1 MTAHYDF
8 VIAGGGCAGLC
19 LAHALIHSP
28 LAGRSIL
35 IVDRDD
41 KDQNDRTWAYW
52 STEPSPFE
60 PIVQRRWTTLRFAA
74 AGQGPHPSTGGIPSP
89 TMSRSPAQDAS
100 VTQQAEPP
108 ERSTEAVS
116 RAESKGAVGIVNTAD
131 WHYAMIRGDDFY
143 AYMRNELA
151 ARPEVTWVKATVK
164 RIDDGADGA
173 TVWLDVDGAGDAAW
187 QPYQGTWVF
196 DSLFNIHKFE
206 PDPARYRY
214 LKQCFK
220 GWFIETPEDAFGPNA
235 FDPDAATIFDFRTP
249 QAREMRFFYVLP
261 TSPRAA
267 LVEYVGL
274 SEVDYDTLL
283 DEYVRGVLGVR
294 EYTVISDETGTTPLT
309 DYPFPRRT
317 GRHVMTTGI
326 QGGLVKPTSGY
337 AYTRILDD
345 SAAIVRSL
353 LAHGHPFDV
362 PATKPLYRWLDSVM
376 LEVMRVEPERLADA
390 FTAMFSR
397 NPAPRIFRFLDERAS
412 LGDIVG
418 LVLTLPKLPFLRGA
432 GRLALNAIRLPRTQ
446 RVEEPAA

>member
-1 MTAHYDF
+1 VTAHYDF
-8 VIAGGGCAGLC
+8 IIAGGGCAGLC

-60 PIVQRRWTTLRFAA
+60 RIIQQRWTTLSFAA
-74 AGQGPHPSTGGIPSP
+74 AGQPAGTLATG
-89 TMSRSPAQDAS
+89 
-100 VTQQAEPP
+100 
-108 ERSTEAVS
+108 
-116 RAESKGAVGIVNTAD
+116 D

-143 AYMRNELA
+143 RHVRSELA
-151 ARPEVTWVKATVK
+151 ARPEVTWIKATVK
-164 RIDDGADGA
+164 RIDDGADAA
-173 TVWLDVDGAGDAAW
+173 TVWLDVDGPGKAAW
-187 QPYQGTWVF
+187 QAYHGTWVF
-196 DSLFNIHKFE
+196 DSLFNIHRFE
-206 PDPARYRY
+206 PDLARYRY
-214 LKQCFK
+214 LQQCFK
-220 GWFIETPEDAFGPNA
+220 GWFIETPEDAF
-235 FDPDAATIFDFRTP
+235 DPGGATIFDFRTP
-249 QAREMRFFYVLP
+249 QAGEMRFFYVLP

-274 SEVDYDTLL
+274 SEVDYDALL
-283 DEYVRGVLGVR
+283 EEYVHGVLGIR
-294 EYTVISDETGTTPLT
+294 EYSIVSDETGTTPLT

-317 GRHVMTTGI
+317 GHHVMTTGI

-353 LAHGHPFDV
+353 LTHGHPFDV
-362 PATKPLYRWLDSVM
+362 PATKPIYRWLDSVM

-390 FTAMFSR
+390 FTAMFAR

-412 LGDIVG
+412 VADIVG

-432 GRLALNAIRLPRTQ
+432 GRLAWQALGPQKTPRPQ
-446 RVEEPAA
+446 SLFE

>member
-8 VIAGGGCAGLC
+8 IIAGGGCAGLC

-74 AGQGPHPSTGGIPSP
+74 AGQEPHPSTDGIPSP

-100 VTQQAEPP
+100 ATQQAEQP

-116 RAESKGAVGIVNTAD
+116 RAESKGAVGILNTAD

-143 AYMRNELA
+143 AYMRSELA
-151 ARPEVTWVKATVK
+151 ARPEVTWIKAVVK
-164 RIDDGADGA
+164 RIDDGADAA
-173 TVWLDVDGAGDAAW
+173 TVWLDADGAGDAEW
-187 QPYQGTWVF
+187 QAYHGTWVF

-206 PDPARYRY
+206 PDTTRFRY

-220 GWFIETPEDAFGPNA
+220 GWFIETPEDAF
-235 FDPDAATIFDFRTP
+235 DPDAATIFDFRTP
-249 QAREMRFFYVLP
+249 QAGEMRFFYVLP

-274 SEVDYDTLL
+274 SEVDYDALL
-283 DEYVRGVLGVR
+283 DDYARGVLGIHD
-294 EYTVISDETGTTPLT
+294 YSIISDETGTTPLT

-317 GRHVMTTGI
+317 GLHVMTTGI

-412 LGDIVG
+412 LADIVG

-432 GRLALNAIRLPRTQ
+432 GRLAWQAVMPQRTQ
-446 RVEEPAA
+446 RPQSLFE

>member
-1 MTAHYDF
+1 MTEHYDF
-8 VIAGGGCAGLC
+8 IIAGGGCAGLC

-60 PIVQRRWTTLRFAA
+60 SIVQRRWTTLRFAA
-74 AGQGPHPSTGGIPSP
+74 AGRP
-89 TMSRSPAQDAS
+89 
-100 VTQQAEPP
+100 
-108 ERSTEAVS
+108 
-116 RAESKGAVGIVNTAD
+116 AVGTLNTAD

-143 AYMRNELA
+143 RHMRNELA
-151 ARPEVTWVKATVK
+151 ARPEVTWIKAVVK
-164 RIDDGADGA
+164 RIEDGADAA
-173 TVWLDVDGAGDAAW
+173 TVWLDVDGAGNAPW
-187 QPYQGTWVF
+187 QPHHGTWVF

-220 GWFIETPEDAFGPNA
+220 GWFIETPEDAF
-235 FDPDAATIFDFRTP
+235 DASQATIFDFRTP
-249 QAREMRFFYVLP
+249 QAGEMRFFYVLP
-261 TSPRAA
+261 TSPRVA

-274 SEVDYDTLL
+274 SEVDYDALL
-283 DEYVRGVLGVR
+283 DDYVRGVLGIH
-294 EYTVISDETGTTPLT
+294 EYSIISDETGTTPLT

-317 GRHVMTTGI
+317 GRHIITTGI

-376 LEVMRVEPERLADA
+376 LEVMRAEPERLADA
-390 FTAMFSR
+390 FTAMFAR

-412 LGDIVG
+412 LADIVG

-432 GRLALNAIRLPRTQ
+432 GRLVAHSGSRGFSRFGRLRSRLT
-446 RVEEPAA
+446 

>member
-8 VIAGGGCAGLC
+8 IIAGGGCAGLC

-74 AGQGPHPSTGGIPSP
+74 AGLPGHPSTGGTSQSAISHP
-89 TMSRSPAQDAS
+89 PAQDAS
-100 VTQQAEPP
+100 ATRQAEHP
-108 ERSTEAVS
+108 ERSTAAVS
-116 RAESKGAVGIVNTAD
+116 RAESKGAVGTLDTGD

-143 AYMRNELA
+143 LHVRSELA
-151 ARPEVTWVKATVK
+151 ARPEVTWIKATVK
-164 RIDDGADGA
+164 RIEDGADAA
-173 TVWLDVDGAGDAAW
+173 TVWLDVDGPGKAAW
-187 QPYQGTWVF
+187 EAYHGTWVF
-196 DSLFNIHKFE
+196 DSLFNIHRFE
-206 PDPARYRY
+206 PDPSRYRY

-220 GWFIETPEDAFGPNA
+220 GWFIETPEDAF
-235 FDPDAATIFDFRTP
+235 DPDAATIFDFRTP
-249 QAREMRFFYVLP
+249 QAGEMRFFYVLP

-274 SEVDYDTLL
+274 SEVDYDALL
-283 DEYVRGVLGVR
+283 DEYVRGVLGIR
-294 EYTVISDETGTTPLT
+294 AYSIISDETGTTPLT

-337 AYTRILDD
+337 AYTRIVDD
-345 SAAIVRSL
+345 SAAIVHSL
-353 LAHGHPFDV
+353 LTHGHPFDV

-390 FTAMFSR
+390 FTAMFAR

-412 LGDIVG
+412 VADVVG

-432 GRLALNAIRLPRTQ
+432 GRLALNAIKPPRTQ
-446 RVEEPAA
+446 RVQRRAPI